1 MSGINTF
8 LRLLQGQQ
16 QAAPV
21 PAANMQ
27 RPYQLPGGRT
37 PPMALSG
44 LQKAQAAQLARGTGG
59 PAPRVLPM
67 LANVAQ
73 GKYISPLQKALMKQE
88 AEQPVVDTSTALQG
102 AGAPAQ
108 TTFGQRFSQP
118 TTQALLGAAIQG
130 ADASGYSP
138 IPVSTGQVLARMGAG
153 AVQAYGDAEKR
164 MADQQAAA
172 QKAVVDRL
180 LAEAQYAKAMRPE
193 TTSLMTNLALAGIDP
208 KSQEGQ
214 KIIRDALTKPGT
226 TIMTGGEGEFIKQG
240 IQSGF
245 KLLNAAQEQVE
256 TDRAFSTRLQQ
267 VIDILSDPNAKTG
280 PIASAT
286 MGIRQIGR
294 ELGFLNEEQEK
305 TLNSQQVLSAAIN
318 YMTPKMRVSGS
329 GSSSDKDVELMRDA
343 LPTLSGSPL
352 GNRLIAGLYKKTLD
366 YNKKRVELM
375 GKYLKKEKNLIGFG
389 DWADEQMGALYVRVG
404 GQADINNAISN
415 GTLKEGDVYWNDGAK
430 EFQILEADQPKS
442 SGQ

>member
-1 MSGINTF
+1 MSAGTEAF
-8 LRLLQGQQ
+8 LRMLQQRQ

-21 PAANMQ
+21 PMSNIQ

-67 LANVAQ
+67 LADIAQ
-73 GKYISPLQKALMKQE
+73 GKYISPLQKALMQK
-88 AEQPVVDTSTALQG
+88 ATEQPAAPTAPQ
-102 AGAPAQ
+102 GAPAA

-118 TTQALLGAAIQG
+118 TTQALLGAAVEG
-130 ADASGYSP
+130 ADASGWSKV
-138 IPVSTGQVLARMGAG
+138 PVSTGQVLARMGAG
-153 AVQAYGDAEKR
+153 AMKAYGDAEER
-164 MADQQAAA
+164 MAAQKAAA

-193 TTSLMTNLALAGIDP
+193 TTSLMTNLAAAGIDP
-208 KSQEGQ
+208 NSPKGQ
-214 KIIRDALTKPGT
+214 KIIMDALTKPGT

-245 KLLNAAQEQVE
+245 KLLNEAESQVE

-267 VIDILSDPNAKTG
+267 VIDILSDPNAETG

-294 ELGFLNEEQEK
+294 ELGFLNEEQER

-329 GSSSDKDVELMRDA
+329 GSSSDKDVELMQDA
-343 LPTLSGSPL
+343 LPTLSGSPQ
-352 GNRLIAGLYKKTLD
+352 GNRLIAALYKKTLD
-366 YNKKRVELM
+366 YNKKRVGLM

-404 GQADINNAISN
+404 SQADINNAVSN

-430 EFQILEADQPKS
+430 EFQILVADD
-442 SGQ
+442 